1 VNRRTFLAHTAA
13 AGFSTSLAAV
23 AGLFNHDTPR
33 LQENMVKNIAFIEEQ
48 ARFLA

>member
-1 VNRRTFLAHTAA
+1 MNRRNPLSQAVA

-23 AGLFNHDTPR
+23 AGKIEHDTPR
-33 LQENMVKNIAFIEEQ
+33 LQADILINIAFIEEQ